1 MLVQEFNALPDAE
14 VGAALR
20 TCVAIESWVAEL
32 AAGRPYDDAAALL
45 DAGRA
50 QMVGWAT
57 ADVEAA
63 LADHPRIGER
73 PSGSG
78 EAAAHSR
85 REQSG
90 LDPADVALA
99 ERLRE
104 GNARYEERFGR
115 IYLVRAKGRSG
126 AELVELLEQRLG
138 NDPATEA
145 EVTRQQ
151 LGEIALLRLADL
163 VEPEPV
169 EPVEPVE
176 EENR

>member
-1 MLVQEFNALPDAE
+1 MRIEEFNALSDADL
-14 VGAALR
+14 ATALKA
-20 TCVAIESWVAEL
+20 CVAIDSWVTDL
-32 AAGRPYDDAAALL
+32 TSRRPYADLHELL

-50 QMVGWAT
+50 QVVGWAP

-73 PSGSG
+73 PAPDSATAG
-78 EAAAHSR
+78 HSQ
-85 REQSG
+85 REQAG
-90 LDPADVALA
+90 VDPADVGLA

-104 GNARYEERFGR
+104 GNARYEARFDR

-126 AELVELLEQRLG
+126 AEMLALLEQRLD
-138 NDPATEA
+138 NDPVTEL

-163 VEPEPV
+163 METDPAEAVL
-169 EPVEPVE
+169 
-176 EENR
+176 

>member
-1 MLVQEFNALPDAE
+1 MLIEEFNALPDAE
-14 VGAALR
+14 VAAALR
-20 TCVAIESWVAEL
+20 TCVAIESWVADL
-32 AAGRPYDDAAALL
+32 AAGRPFADAAALL

-50 QMVGWAT
+50 QIVGWAS
-57 ADVEAA
+57 ADVETA

-73 PSGSG
+73 PTGAG
-78 EAAAHSR
+78 DAAAHSR

-126 AELVELLEQRLG
+126 PELLGLLEERLG
-138 NDPATEA
+138 NDPVTEL

-163 VEPEPV
+163 VEPE
-169 EPVEPVE
+169 
-176 EENR
+176 ENR